1 MSRLAAQ
8 ASSSRFSQPSFVP
21 PSQASVARSSSLN
34 EPSYK
39 RLAKDQE
46 FQLVIRDMA
55 ERSGLPE
62 QSLDKLFKRPDGQIN
77 MEVYEEFAKTFVPQ
91 ALDPMNNYEMYEMM
105 GDAGINKA
113 TVSYLFRVLH
123 PLLSKKNHPESVSYL
138 NNIKAYYVSTKA
150 YADMFIQIGFL
161 DVFMK
166 LFDSREAAN
175 AYLQGE
181 NISKKKDK
189 NIYEDIMEAFCG
201 CMELMIDR
209 YVGMFKGFLYV
220 NNFII
225 DILNNIGIQYDPNFY
240 WTPFQIAK
248 ETNDKITAYNS
259 RMNTNLPTFEYGTDD
274 KTGKYAVLAVTK
286 DQYGR
291 PSKSVFENI
300 RSGTSSSGGKLDD
313 DTRNELARLL
323 LNNLEQKKDYR
334 DLIRKLPTAEDLGIE
349 SLI

>member
-1 MSRLAAQ
+1 MSRSAVAAQ
-8 ASSSRFSQPSFVP
+8 ASSSRLSQSFAP
-21 PSQASVARSSSLN
+21 PNQVSARSSMN
-34 EPSYK
+34 EPAYK
-39 RLAKDQE
+39 RLSKDQE

-62 QSLDKLFKRPDGQIN
+62 QSLDKLFKRPDGQPN
-77 MEVYEEFAKTFVPQ
+77 MEVFEEFAKTFVPQ

-113 TVSYLFRVLH
+113 TVAYLFRVLH

-161 DVFMK
+161 DIFMK
-166 LFDSREAAN
+166 LFESRDAAN
-175 AYLQGE
+175 LFLSGE

-189 NIYEDIMEAFCG
+189 NLYEDIMEAFCG

-225 DILNNIGIQYDPNFY
+225 DILNNIGIQYDPGFY
-240 WTPFQIAK
+240 WTTFQIAK

-259 RMNTNLPTFEYGTDD
+259 RMGTNLPTFEYGTDD
-274 KTGKYAVLAVTK
+274 QSGKYAVLAVTK

-291 PSKSVFENI
+291 PSKFVFENI
-300 RSGTSSSGGKLDD
+300 RSNTSSSGGKLDD
-313 DTRNELARLL
+313 DTRNELAALL
-323 LNNLEQKKDYR
+323 LKNLEQKAEYR
-334 DLIRKLPTAEDLGIE
+334 DLIRKLPSAEDLGIE
-349 SLI
+349 SLV